1 MSMYLYIRKMIKYIK
16 RRKISVYISSY
27 LITLSLRI
35 AKFDFKKHED
45 DKIKEEDRE
54 TLKNNQIKLKININN
69 D

>member
-1 MSMYLYIRKMIKYIK
+1 MYLYIRKMIKYIK
-16 RRKISVYISSY
+16 RRRISVYISSY

-45 DKIKEEDRE
+45 DKIEEEDKE
-54 TLKNNQIKLKININN
+54 TLKNNQTKLKININN